1 MALIEDQSYQPR
13 ILVIDDEQRIR
24 DGCYKILTKE
34 NCLVELAESGE
45 QGLEMIGESYY
56 DIILTDLMMPGISG
70 MEVIGKVRERHLDTV
85 VIVITGFATLEHSI
99 EAMKKGAFDFIPK
112 PFTPEQLRVVVG
124 KAVEMTRTLQD
135 IASEKT
141 RFKTLVNYLAGGVL
155 VTDRNKNIILYNP
168 TLLRMLHYDGGPL
181 KDKPLTSLTS
191 DESLTG
197 IVDGILKL
205 NPGEFKVLSSEIEPP
220 ARSDGVSDKLHLRA
234 QAVPF
239 KSRSGE
245 ILGSVTIIDDITHL
259 KQLDEMK
266 SAFVSMVSHELR
278 SPLST
283 ILSQIKVVMD
293 GLAGELSEK
302 QSDILKKM
310 SRKVE
315 GLVELTN
322 DLLDLSRIEAGLIVQ
337 DKGQVQVMEILE
349 NLVEFMQSRAKE
361 KDIRLS
367 LEKADLPAINADP
380 KSMEEVFSNL
390 ITNALTYTPEGGTV
404 KVSGEVKGDFLEVR
418 ISDTGFGIAADQ
430 IPLIFDRFYRVKTD
444 KTRSITG
451 TGLGLPIVKSIVE
464 AHNGTV
470 RVESTE
476 GEGSAFFVRLPV

>member
-1 MALIEDQSYQPR
+1 MALIEDGSYQPK
-13 ILVIDDEQRIR
+13 ILVIDDEERIR

-45 QGLEMIGESYY
+45 QGLDMIGESYY

-181 KDKPLTSLTS
+181 NDKPLSSLTS

-197 IVDGILKL
+197 IIDGILEL
-205 NPGEFKVLSSEIEPP
+205 NPGEFKVLSAEIEPP
-220 ARSDGVSDKLHLRA
+220 ARSDGVSDQLHLRA

-283 ILSQIKVVMD
+283 ILSQIKVVTD

-302 QSDILKKM
+302 QSDILQKM

-337 DKGQVQVMEILE
+337 DKGQVQVMDILE

-361 KDIRLS
+361 KNISLS
-367 LEKADLPAINADP
+367 LEKTPLPPINADP

-390 ITNALTYTPEGGTV
+390 ITNAITYTPEGGTV
-404 KVSGEVKGDFLEVR
+404 KAAGKVTGDFLEIR
-418 ISDTGFGIAADQ
+418 ISDTGYGIAADQ

-476 GEGSAFFVRLPV
+476 GEGSTFFVRLPV